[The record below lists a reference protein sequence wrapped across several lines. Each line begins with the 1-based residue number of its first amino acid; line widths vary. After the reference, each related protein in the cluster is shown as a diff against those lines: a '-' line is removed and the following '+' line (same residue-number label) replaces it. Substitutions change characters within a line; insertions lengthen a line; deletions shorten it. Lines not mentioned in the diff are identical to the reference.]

1 MRNFIFILFNIVALN
16 VLAQL
21 NIPNKLPYETIE
33 YLDKAK
39 VKHTYKFSKHEKKAF
54 LFFDI
59 HTEHQADLIANA
71 ASFVFKERKITL
83 FPIYF
88 SGQLMKKQA
97 DNIGNKIP
105 TQLYRIPE
113 NSIFSDLNLK
123 ESDFPL
129 LVVYDEK
136 NELCGITKNFES
148 VGDISCKTDTIK
160 YKVLRLKLLVE
171 TNNGVKPY
179 KDKLITVLSG
189 IDNDTTVTLVS
200 NKDGEVN
207 IEIPDLTK
215 NYVIKVK
222 EEDKNIKFVVLG
234 TQTGI
239 LLGKFKSNDDGF
251 EYKVLQSKLNTLPG
265 IKEED
270 PIEKKFAELKT
281 KPVNN
286 FIITETLYY
295 ELGESELTKN
305 SKELL
310 EKIKNGLNSYPKY
323 KLKIVSHTDS
333 QGDDESNL
341 NLSLKRSE
349 TVVKY
354 LTSIGISAERLS
366 AEGKGETQ
374 IRNRCVNGIECSDKE
389 HEYNRRTEFKFSK
402 K

>member
-1 MRNFIFILFNIVALN
+1 MKQILFVLFNIIGLSYF
-16 VLAQL
+16 AQL

-39 VKHTYKFSKHEKKAF
+39 IKHTYKFSKHEKKAF

-59 HTEHQADLIANA
+59 HSENKADLIANA
-71 ASFVFKERKITL
+71 AAFVFRERKITI

-97 DNIGNKIP
+97 DNIGTKIP
-105 TQLYRIPE
+105 TQLYRVPE
-113 NSIFSDLNLK
+113 NSMFNNLNLK
-123 ESDFPL
+123 ETDFPL
-129 LVVYDEK
+129 LLVYDEK

-171 TNNGVKPY
+171 TTTGIRPY
-179 KDKLITVLSG
+179 KDKPITVLSG
-189 IDNDTTVTLVS
+189 IDNDTTATLVS
-200 NKDGEVN
+200 NNDGEIN

-239 LLGKFKSNDDGF
+239 LLGKFKSNDEGF
-251 EYKVLQSKLNTLPG
+251 EYKVLQSKLITLPG

-281 KPVNN
+281 KRVSN
-286 FIITETLYY
+286 FVITETLYY

-310 EKIKNGLNSYPKY
+310 EKIKNGLNSYPEY

-354 LTSIGISAERLS
+354 LTSIGISSERLS
-366 AEGKGETQ
+366 AEGKGETE
-374 IRNRCVNGIECSDKE
+374 IRNRCVNGLECSDKE

>member
-1 MRNFIFILFNIVALN
+1 MKQILFVLFN
-16 VLAQL
+16 VIGLCYFAQP

-59 HTEHQADLIANA
+59 HTENAADLIANA
-71 ASFVFKERKITL
+71 ASFVFRERKITL

-88 SGQLMKKQA
+88 SGQLMKKRA
-97 DNIGNKIP
+97 DNIGTKIP
-105 TQLYRIPE
+105 TQLYRVPE
-113 NSIFSDLNLK
+113 NSMFSNLNLK

-148 VGDISCKTDTIK
+148 VGDIACKTDTIK

-171 TNNGVKPY
+171 TNSGVKAY
-179 KDKLITVLSG
+179 KDKPITVLSG
-189 IDNDTTVTLVS
+189 IDNDTTATLVS
-200 NKDGEVN
+200 NNDGEIN

-239 LLGKFKSNDDGF
+239 LLGKFKSNDEGF
-251 EYKVLQSKLNTLPG
+251 EYKVLQSKLITLPG

-281 KPVNN
+281 KRVSN
-286 FIITETLYY
+286 FVITETLYY

-310 EKIKNGLNSYPKY
+310 EKIKNGLNSYPEY

-354 LTSIGISAERLS
+354 LTSIGISSERLS
-366 AEGKGETQ
+366 AEGKGETE
-374 IRNRCVNGIECSDKE
+374 IRNRCVNGLECSDKE

>member
-1 MRNFIFILFNIVALN
+1 MKKILIVLFNVIGLCYF
-16 VLAQL
+16 AQL
-21 NIPNKLPYETIE
+21 NIPNKLPYETID

-59 HTEHQADLIANA
+59 HTEHNADLIANA
-71 ASFVFKERKITL
+71 ASFVFRERKITI

-105 TQLYRIPE
+105 TQLYRVPE
-113 NSIFSDLNLK
+113 NSMFSNLNLK
-123 ESDFPL
+123 ETDFPL

-148 VGDISCKTDTIK
+148 VGDIACKTDTIK

-171 TNNGVKPY
+171 TANGAKPY
-179 KDKLITVLSG
+179 KDKPITVLSG
-189 IDNDTTVTLVS
+189 NDNDTTATLAT

-215 NYVIKVK
+215 NYLIKVK

-239 LLGKFKSNDDGF
+239 LLGKFKSTDEGF

-281 KPVNN
+281 KPVSS
-286 FIITETLYY
+286 FVITETLYY
-295 ELGESELTKN
+295 ELAESELTKS

-310 EKIKNGLNSYPKY
+310 DKIKNGLNSYPQY

-366 AEGKGETQ
+366 AEGKGEAE
-374 IRNRCVNGIECSDKE
+374 IRNRCVNGVECSDKE